1 MGAAVPTPTLLGGA
15 VRRLPARP
23 MLITFGSVQQP
34 DGGLQVRARV
44 LAESLADLG
53 IPPAIVS
60 TREPLPRG
68 PVPTWARSMHVPAQK
83 PTKGF
88 SVEFAR
94 LIRRVAASSD
104 LVIMENAMFMPAL
117 TASRVALPMVW
128 DTNECQGLHYSRLP
142 STLDNRAKQLVWVGL
157 ERWAA
162 RRCRLAVSIGDPEA
176 REWRWRYASL
186 RNKVVTVDHVPFARA
201 VTGAG
206 ARADVERLAGLK
218 FAGPIL
224 VFVGTLAAKHNQ
236 VAAQWIVDVL
246 APSLP
251 EAVTVL
257 LCGPRTEQLHGTGI
271 GARVRG
277 LGLVDDIDAVVA
289 SADLCL
295 APLASGAGVK
305 TKVLH
310 YLAHGRRVAGTPIA
324 FEGLEGA
331 PGTFAAPI
339 ADLPD
344 LVARLAGAA
353 ESMPAAEQ
361 RAAAQRT
368 WMSQH
373 HTRVQAVDQWRE
385 ALQCLNLN

>member
-1 MGAAVPTPTLLGGA
+1 MGAAVPTPALPRGTA
-15 VRRLPARP
+15 RSLPARP
-23 MLITFGSVQQP
+23 MLVTFGSVQEP

-60 TREPLPRG
+60 TRERDPRG
-68 PVPTWARSMHVPAQK
+68 PLPSWARSLHVPSQK
-83 PTKGF
+83 PRKGF

-94 LIRRVAASSD
+94 LIREVAASSD
-104 LVIMENAMFMPAL
+104 VVIFENAMFMPAL
-117 TASRVALPMVW
+117 AFSRIGLPMVW

-142 STLDNRAKQLVWVGL
+142 GTFDNRAKQLVWNAL

-162 RRCRLAVSIGDPEA
+162 RRCRLAVSIGEPEA
-176 REWRWRYASL
+176 REWRGRYPSL
-186 RNKVVTVDHVPFARA
+186 RNKIVTVDHVPFARA
-201 VTGAG
+201 VVTAG
-206 ARADVERLAGLK
+206 TRADVERLVGSKLT
-218 FAGPIL
+218 GPVL

-257 LCGPRTEQLHGTGI
+257 LCGPRSEQLHGTGV
-271 GARVRG
+271 GARVVG
-277 LGLVDDIDAVVA
+277 LGLVEDIDAVVA
-289 SADLCL
+289 AADLCL

-310 YLAHGRRVAGTPIA
+310 YLMLGRRVAGTPLA

-331 PGTFAAPI
+331 PGTFAAPL
-339 ADLPD
+339 ADLPA
-344 LVARLAGAA
+344 LVARLAGATEETAMA
-353 ESMPAAEQ
+353 ED
-361 RAAAQRT
+361 RVAAQRT
-368 WMSQH
+368 WMTQH
-373 HTRVQAVDQWRE
+373 HARGQAVDQWRE
-385 ALQCLNLN
+385 ALECLNLN